1 MEKLIL
7 LFFIVLLLLSSYSRA
22 EDIDFATSKEEII
35 DFLIKHEAKQKAKTR
50 SITGTETPK
59 TRGIR
64 IVTEKK
70 GEIVGKTIYLF
81 EKEPIQGV
89 NLKIKFDFDSYAI
102 RPESFALIDELGKA
116 LIDEKLKSKN
126 VIIKGHTDS
135 RGTETYNLKLSLK
148 RALSIKIYL
157 KENFPISPSRIKVV
171 GYGEALPLVSN
182 SNEANRQI
190 NRRVEIVSE

>member
-35 DFLIKHEAKQKAKTR
+35 DFLIKHEAKQKTKTR
-50 SITGTETPK
+50 SITGTETLK

-89 NLKIKFDFDSYAI
+89 NLKIKFDFDSYA
-102 RPESFALIDELGKA
+102 LI
-116 LIDEKLKSKN
+116 SKTLHYLYKFDYQYLN
-126 VIIKGHTDS
+126 YSLHYKVIISH
-135 RGTETYNLKLSLK
+135 
-148 RALSIKIYL
+148 
-157 KENFPISPSRIKVV
+157 
-171 GYGEALPLVSN
+171 
-182 SNEANRQI
+182 
-190 NRRVEIVSE
+190 